1 MCDRRSENH
10 LVCEQVANE
19 HDDVHVA
26 LGWLLPALLPADL
39 QEDDILGDRRL
50 SLDCVEQ
57 RAWSQRAVTNRRDV
71 EVAAGVEGRG
81 GQQQHVRQSRARQHG
96 WGTKLRA
103 DLIPGLGFDVVRLIE
118 RQQVEKWL
126 L

>member
-1 MCDRRSENH
+1 MCDRRSANH

-19 HDDVHVA
+19 LDDVHVA
-26 LGWLLPALLPADL
+26 LVWLLPNLLPADL

-50 SLDCVEQ
+50 SLDRVEQ
-57 RAWSQRAVTNRRDV
+57 RAWSYRAVTNRRDV
-71 EVAAGVEGRG
+71 EVAAGMEGRG
-81 GQQQHVRQSRARQHG
+81 GQQQHVWQSRARQDV

-103 DLIPGLGFDVVRLIE
+103 DLIPGLGFDVVRLVE
-118 RQQVEKWL
+118 RQQVEEWL

>member
-1 MCDRRSENH
+1 MCDRRSANH

-19 HDDVHVA
+19 LDDVHVA
-26 LGWLLPALLPADL
+26 LVWLLPNLLPADL

-50 SLDCVEQ
+50 SLDRVEQ
-57 RAWSQRAVTNRRDV
+57 RAWSHRAVTNRRDV
-71 EVAAGVEGRG
+71 EVAAGMEGRG
-81 GQQQHVRQSRARQHG
+81 GQQQHVWQSRARQDV

-103 DLIPGLGFDVVRLIE
+103 DLIPGLGFDVVRLVE
-118 RQQVEKWL
+118 RQQVEEWL